1 MFVRRKS
8 AAKEK
13 AMSET
18 KRSQTRQTQSE
29 APAFHNRAYRAEVG
43 RTLAGSPVLKITPAN
58 PTGRFAQH
66 RQLAAFIYELAAE
79 MERRSDELGARWV
92 ISPEASNAR
101 VVIELATD
109 QETALADKFVA
120 SVMADNDLA

>member
-13 AMSET
+13 SMNET
-18 KRSQTRQTQSE
+18 KRTQTKQPKPE
-29 APAFHNRAYRAEVG
+29 APRFQNRAYRAQVG
-43 RTLAGSPVLKITPAN
+43 RTPAGSPVLKIMPAN
-58 PTGRFAQH
+58 PTGRLAQH

-101 VVIELATD
+101 VVIELAD
-109 QETALADKFVA
+109 DDETTLADTFVA
-120 SVMADNDLA
+120 SVIADNDLA